1 MGQTPLSDPPESEDE
16 MDWFDEDTGVSLQ
29 RLDALCGPSAKG
41 VVSEAVRAAEQAFDS
56 YSEQLLAE
64 LDQED

>member
-1 MGQTPLSDPPESEDE
+1 MDQEALEDS
-16 MDWFDEDTGVSLQ
+16 DWFDEDTGVSLQ
-29 RLDALCGPSAKG
+29 RLDALIGPSGKG

-56 YSEQLLAE
+56 YSEELLAE